1 VRALLG
7 AEGALMRG
15 CAWCGSPLDDR
26 ALRLRG
32 RTRCPDCG
40 AATTDPWPGEEEL
53 ARAYGDW
60 YRPASGRRFA
70 LVGDAV
76 LRRTRAQLAGRL
88 DEIAPPGPVLDVG
101 AGDGVLIDALRRR
114 GRDAQGLERHSNR
127 PDVRAEPLADVGG
140 DWAALVFWHS
150 LEHLP
155 EPGAAIRHA
164 ARLLAP
170 GGVVVVAVPNSD
182 SLQARAFGDRWLHLD
197 PPRHLVH
204 LSARALASGLERNG
218 FRIERRSQLRGGQ
231 VAIGWLDGLV
241 GSLPGGLRLYDALR
255 RPDARSAPIGR
266 GRRAGAIAAGVLLA
280 PVALALAGIEAAAGR
295 GGTVY
300 VEARLA

>member
-1 VRALLG
+1 VLG
-7 AEGALMRG
+7 GEGALMPD

-26 ALRLRG
+26 AIRLRG

-40 AATTDPWPGEEEL
+40 AATTDPWPSDEEL

-70 LVGDAV
+70 FVGDGV
-76 LRRTRAQLAGRL
+76 LRRTRALLAGRL

-114 GRDAQGLERHSNR
+114 GREAQGLERHSRR
-127 PDVRAEPLADVGG
+127 PDVREEPLAEVGG
-140 DWAALVFWHS
+140 GWAALVFWHS

-155 EPGAAIRHA
+155 EPGEAIRHA
-164 ARLLAP
+164 ARLLIP
-170 GGVVVVAVPNSD
+170 GGVVVVAVPNLD

-204 LSARALASGLERNG
+204 LSARALASGLERCG

-231 VAIGWLDGLV
+231 VVIGWLDGLV
-241 GSLPGGLRLYDALR
+241 GSLPGELRLYDALR
-255 RPDARSAPIGR
+255 RPDARSAPMGL
-266 GRRAGAIAAGVLLA
+266 GKRAGTLAAGVLLA
-280 PVALALAGIEAAAGR
+280 PVALACAAAEVALR
-295 GGTVY
+295 RAGTVY

>member
-1 VRALLG
+1 VLG
-7 AEGALMRG
+7 AEGALMPE

-40 AATTDPWPGEEEL
+40 AATIDPWPSEDEL
-53 ARAYGDW
+53 TRAYGDW

-114 GRDAQGLERHSNR
+114 GRDAQGLERQANR
-127 PDVRAEPLADVGG
+127 ADVRAEPLSEVGG
-140 DWAALVFWHS
+140 EWAALVFWHS

-155 EPGAAIRHA
+155 EPGEAIRHA

-170 GGVVVVAVPNSD
+170 GGVVVVAVPNID

-204 LSARALASGLERNG
+204 LSARALASGLERHG

-241 GSLPGGLRLYDALR
+241 GSLPGELRLYDALR
-255 RPDARSAPIGR
+255 RPDARSAPMGL

-295 GGTVY
+295 AGTVY
-300 VEARLA
+300 VEARRA